1 MKICFWTTSIFE
13 LGGIKRVTT
22 ILANE
27 LVKEH
32 EVSIVT
38 FERRQNENRA
48 MYGLSE
54 KIKVEYIKVAQFRDN
69 RATPARYSRMLMR
82 NLNNKTGFLNHPSTE
97 RLLKDMFYPK
107 FIRERWISYFN
118 KKKYDVI
125 IATAG
130 LSMNLAVMADRLH
143 AKTIGWQHNRY
154 DVYVNQKNTL
164 FWKKEVLIKKYFPKL
179 DHYVVLNE
187 YDRQEYK
194 QKLGIDCVAMDN
206 PRSVISEKKASLDQ
220 KNFFVAARLSE
231 AKGFDLLLDAFYQFC
246 QQDDEWNLVIAG
258 DGELRA
264 EIIDLVWQY
273 GLQERVKFV
282 GMTNQVEKY
291 YLDSS
296 VYLMSSKWEGWGLVV
311 IEAFEM
317 GQPVIAFDIVP
328 MDVLITN
335 GWDGIIVEQFDATK
349 YAAAMLKL
357 AHDDALR
364 KTMGSRAIETA
375 KRFSVE
381 KIAQRWVDLIDEKNN
396 E

>member
-38 FERRQNENRA
+38 FENRKAENRA

-54 KIKVEYIKVAQFRDN
+54 KIKVEYITVSRFRDN
-69 RATPARYSRMLMR
+69 RATPARYTRMLMR
-82 NLNNKTGFLNHPSTE
+82 NLNNKTGFLNNARGEET
-97 RLLKDMFYPK
+97 LKNVFYPK

-130 LSMNLAVMADRLH
+130 LSMNLAVMADQLN

-179 DHYVVLNE
+179 DHYVVLND
-187 YDRQEYK
+187 YDKDEYK

-206 PRSVISEKKASLDQ
+206 PRSVISEKKASLDA

-231 AKGFDLLLDAFYQFC
+231 AKGFDLLMDAFYQFC
-246 QQDDEWNLVIAG
+246 KQDSEWNLVIAG
-258 DGELRA
+258 DGELRG

-273 GLQERVKFV
+273 GLQQRVQFV
-282 GMTNQVEKY
+282 GMTNKVEEC
-291 YLDSS
+291 YLNSS
-296 VYLMSSKWEGWGLVV
+296 IYLMSSKWEGWGLVV
-311 IEAFEM
+311 VEAFEM

-335 GWDGIIVEQFDATK
+335 GWDGIIVDAFDAGA

-357 AHDDALR
+357 AHDETLR
-364 KTMGSRAIETA
+364 KTMGKRAIESA

-381 KIAQRWVDLIDEKNN
+381 NIAGRWIDLIN
-396 E
+396 EG